1 MACRPHHLLR
11 TDLGPALNTDDP
23 PDMGRL
29 TVGAGRYRA
38 EQCPRRPA
46 SRRSSCAPSAN
57 GAVGPQRRLPDSDP
71 LWALDPALSGTWVMR
86 CCRGGLTRMA
96 HPVALGAVDLAAYGP
111 VARSPA
117 GCRGEWSSRVGRASM
132 TKTKFQCAVVAVAVI
147 ALLGS
152 GACTSDPGSSDTSSG
167 PTTEASVSPPA
178 SSSSSV
184 STRSSSTAVVSSSPS
199 TSPAPTSSSS
209 SSAPHSTP
217 PTSSTSHA
225 TTKTSASIAPLPPG
239 LTAEQKVEAFAGVE
253 VYRKYMGLLDTA
265 YATPG
270 KDWSKPA
277 AAVLVLPMKEQLL
290 ANLAAVAKGGQHW
303 TGKSVVYPR
312 VTKVDHGDVTV
323 KACVDRTKLD
333 FLDRDGK
340 SIRLPDEKGAYWT
353 FPMTVIVT
361 QFGKSWLIRSVV
373 GDLDSRCVAG

>member
-1 MACRPHHLLR
+1 
-11 TDLGPALNTDDP
+11 
-23 PDMGRL
+23 
-29 TVGAGRYRA
+29 
-38 EQCPRRPA
+38 
-46 SRRSSCAPSAN
+46 
-57 GAVGPQRRLPDSDP
+57 
-71 LWALDPALSGTWVMR
+71 MR

-117 GCRGEWSSRVGRASM
+117 GCRREWSPRVGRARM
-132 TKTKFQCAVVAVAVI
+132 TKTKFQRVAAVVAAV
-147 ALLGS
+147 ALLAA
-152 GACTSDPGSSDTSSG
+152 GACTSDPGSSGTPTTQTSTSSSSASSST
-167 PTTEASVSPPA
+167 PAPSTSSTTTGTSTQSSSAVSPP
-178 SSSSSV
+178 
-184 STRSSSTAVVSSSPS
+184 
-199 TSPAPTSSSS
+199 SSS
-209 SSAPHSTP
+209 SSAHSTP

-225 TTKTSASIAPLPPG
+225 TTKTSPSIAPLPPG
-239 LTAEQKVEAFAGVE
+239 LTAEQKAEAGAGVE